1 MENIIIIA
9 IALLV
14 LFWFI
19 KKKTKNPLEQRK
31 SKEISIEE
39 VRKYWREKRIPTDD
53 CEVKEV
59 PAFFDWKALDDTSFD
74 SKFGKAKVV
83 YRAMAAKAVLAEDEA
98 KENMILTRLR
108 CFDKSTTPI
117 EVYEINFV
125 NIDLDILQAKLNVQ
139 GYVNIYFNPQSY
151 QLHIDAEFLEKD
163 LSELMNLR

>member
-19 KKKTKNPLEQRK
+19 KKKNKKRK
-31 SKEISIEE
+31 SKKISIGEI
-39 VRKYWREKRIPTDD
+39 RKYWREKRIPADD

-59 PAFFDWKALDDTSFD
+59 PAFYDSNAMNDTPFD
-74 SKFGKAKVV
+74 SKFGKAILI
-83 YRAMAAKAVLAEDEA
+83 YRAMATQAILAEDEA

-117 EVYEINFV
+117 EVYEINFD

-139 GYVNIYFNPQSY
+139 GYINIYFDPKSEELY
-151 QLHIDAEFLEKD
+151 IDREFLQKD
-163 LSELMNLR
+163 LTELMNH

>member
-19 KKKTKNPLEQRK
+19 KKKNKKRK
-31 SKEISIEE
+31 SKKISIEE
-39 VRKYWREKRIPTDD
+39 IRKYWREKRIPADD

-59 PAFFDWKALDDTSFD
+59 PAFYDSNAMNDIPFD
-74 SKFGKAKVV
+74 SKFGKAILI
-83 YRAMAAKAVLAEDEA
+83 YRAMATQAILAEDEA

-108 CFDKSTTPI
+108 CFDRSTTPI

>member
-19 KKKTKNPLEQRK
+19 KKKTKKRK
-31 SKEISIEE
+31 SKKISIGEI
-39 VRKYWREKRIPTDD
+39 RKYWREKRIPADD

-59 PAFFDWKALDDTSFD
+59 PAFYDSNAMNDTPFD
-74 SKFGKAKVV
+74 SKFGKAILI
-83 YRAMAAKAVLAEDEA
+83 YRAMATQAILAEDEA

-139 GYVNIYFNPQSY
+139 GYINVYYNPQNPKEVY
-151 QLHIDAEFLEKD
+151 VDTEFLQKD
-163 LSELMNLR
+163 LSELMNH

>member
-19 KKKTKNPLEQRK
+19 KKKTKKRK
-31 SKEISIEE
+31 SKKISIGEI
-39 VRKYWREKRIPTDD
+39 RKYWREKRIPADD

-59 PAFFDWKALDDTSFD
+59 PAFYDSNAMNDTPFD
-74 SKFGKAKVV
+74 SKFGKAILI
-83 YRAMAAKAVLAEDEA
+83 YRAMATQAILAEDEA

-139 GYVNIYFNPQSY
+139 GYVNIYFDPKSEELY
-151 QLHIDAEFLEKD
+151 IDREFLQKD
-163 LSELMNLR
+163 LTELMNH

>member
-19 KKKTKNPLEQRK
+19 KKKTKKRK
-31 SKEISIEE
+31 SKKISIGEI
-39 VRKYWREKRIPTDD
+39 RKYWREKRIPADD

-74 SKFGKAKVV
+74 SKFGKAKIV
-83 YRAMAAKAVLAEDEA
+83 YRAMAAKAVLTEDEA

-108 CFDKSTTPI
+108 CFDRSTTPI

-163 LSELMNLR
+163 LSELMNH

>member
-19 KKKTKNPLEQRK
+19 KKKNKKRK
-31 SKEISIEE
+31 SKKISIEE
-39 VRKYWREKRIPTDD
+39 IRKYWREKRIPADD

-59 PAFFDWKALDDTSFD
+59 PAFYDSNAMNDTPFD
-74 SKFGKAKVV
+74 SKFGKAILI
-83 YRAMAAKAVLAEDEA
+83 YRAMATQAILAEDEA

-117 EVYEINFV
+117 EVYEINFD

-139 GYVNIYFNPQSY
+139 GYINIYFDPKSEELY
-151 QLHIDAEFLEKD
+151 IDREFLQKD
-163 LSELMNLR
+163 LTELMNH

>member
-19 KKKTKNPLEQRK
+19 KKKTKKRK
-31 SKEISIEE
+31 SKKISIGEI
-39 VRKYWREKRIPTDD
+39 RKYWREKRIPADD

-59 PAFFDWKALDDTSFD
+59 PAFYDSNAMNDTPFD
-74 SKFGKAKVV
+74 SKFGKAILI
-83 YRAMAAKAVLAEDEA
+83 YRAMATQAILAEDEA

-139 GYVNIYFNPQSY
+139 GYINIYFDPKSEELY
-151 QLHIDAEFLEKD
+151 IDREFLQKD
-163 LSELMNLR
+163 LTELMNH

>member
-19 KKKTKNPLEQRK
+19 KKKNKKRK
-31 SKEISIEE
+31 SKKISIEE
-39 VRKYWREKRIPTDD
+39 IRKYWREKRIPADD

-59 PAFFDWKALDDTSFD
+59 PAFYDSNAMNDTPFD

-117 EVYEINFV
+117 EVYEINFD

-139 GYVNIYFNPQSY
+139 GYINIYFDPKSEELY
-151 QLHIDAEFLEKD
+151 IDKEFLQKD
-163 LSELMNLR
+163 LTELMNH

>member
-19 KKKTKNPLEQRK
+19 KKKNKKRK
-31 SKEISIEE
+31 SKKISIEE
-39 VRKYWREKRIPTDD
+39 IRKYWREKRIPADD

-59 PAFFDWKALDDTSFD
+59 PAFYDSNAMNDTPFD
-74 SKFGKAKVV
+74 SKFGKAILI
-83 YRAMAAKAVLAEDEA
+83 YRAMATQAILAEDEA

-108 CFDKSTTPI
+108 CFDRSTTPI

-139 GYVNIYFNPQSY
+139 GYINIYFDPKSEELY
-151 QLHIDAEFLEKD
+151 IDREFLQKD
-163 LSELMNLR
+163 LTELMNH

>member
-19 KKKTKNPLEQRK
+19 KKKTKKRK
-31 SKEISIEE
+31 SKKISIGEI
-39 VRKYWREKRIPTDD
+39 RKYWREKRIPADD

-74 SKFGKAKVV
+74 SNFGKAKVV

-163 LSELMNLR
+163 LSELMNH

>member
-39 VRKYWREKRIPTDD
+39 VRKYWREKRIPAD
-53 CEVKEV
+53 
-59 PAFFDWKALDDTSFD
+59 DWKALDDTSFD
-74 SKFGKAKVV
+74 SKFGKAKIV
-83 YRAMAAKAVLAEDEA
+83 YRAMAAKAVLTEDEA

-117 EVYEINFV
+117 EVYEINFD

-139 GYVNIYFNPQSY
+139 GYINIYFDPKSEELY
-151 QLHIDAEFLEKD
+151 IDREFLQKD
-163 LSELMNLR
+163 LTELMNH

>member
-19 KKKTKNPLEQRK
+19 KKKTKKRK
-31 SKEISIEE
+31 SKKISIEE
-39 VRKYWREKRIPTDD
+39 IRKYWREKRIPADD

-59 PAFFDWKALDDTSFD
+59 PAFYDSNAMNDTPFD
-74 SKFGKAKVV
+74 SKFGKAILI
-83 YRAMAAKAVLAEDEA
+83 YRAMATQAILAEDEA

-139 GYVNIYFNPQSY
+139 GYINIYFDPKSEELY
-151 QLHIDAEFLEKD
+151 IDREFLQKD
-163 LSELMNLR
+163 LSELMNVS

>member
-9 IALLV
+9 IALLI

-19 KKKTKNPLEQRK
+19 KKKTKKRK
-31 SKEISIEE
+31 SKKISIEE
-39 VRKYWREKRIPTDD
+39 IRKYWREKRIPADD

-59 PAFFDWKALDDTSFD
+59 PAFYDSNAMNDTSFD
-74 SKFGKAKVV
+74 SKFGKAILI
-83 YRAMAAKAVLAEDEA
+83 YRAMATQAILAEDEA

-108 CFDKSTTPI
+108 CFDRSTTPI

-139 GYVNIYFNPQSY
+139 GYVNIYFDPKSEELY
-151 QLHIDAEFLEKD
+151 IDREFLQKD
-163 LSELMNLR
+163 LTELMNH

>member
-19 KKKTKNPLEQRK
+19 KKKTKKRK
-31 SKEISIEE
+31 SKKISIEE
-39 VRKYWREKRIPTDD
+39 IRKYWREKRIPADD

-74 SKFGKAKVV
+74 SKFGKAKIV
-83 YRAMAAKAVLAEDEA
+83 YRAMAAKAVLTEDEA
-98 KENMILTRLR
+98 KENMI
-108 CFDKSTTPI
+108 
-117 EVYEINFV
+117 EVYEINFD

-139 GYVNIYFNPQSY
+139 GYINIYFDPKSEELY
-151 QLHIDAEFLEKD
+151 IDREFLQKD
-163 LSELMNLR
+163 LTELMNH

>member
-19 KKKTKNPLEQRK
+19 KKKNKKRK
-31 SKEISIEE
+31 SKKISIGEI
-39 VRKYWREKRIPTDD
+39 RKYWREKRIPADD

-59 PAFFDWKALDDTSFD
+59 PAFYDSNAMNDTPFD
-74 SKFGKAKVV
+74 SKFGKAILI
-83 YRAMAAKAVLAEDEA
+83 YRAMATQAILAEDEA

-117 EVYEINFV
+117 EVYEINFD

-139 GYVNIYFNPQSY
+139 GYINIYFDPKSEELY
-151 QLHIDAEFLEKD
+151 IDREFLQKD
-163 LSELMNLR
+163 LFELMNH

>member
-19 KKKTKNPLEQRK
+19 KKKTKKRK
-31 SKEISIEE
+31 SKKISIEE
-39 VRKYWREKRIPTDD
+39 IRKYWREKRIPADD

-74 SKFGKAKVV
+74 SNFGKAKVV

-117 EVYEINFV
+117 EVYEINFD
-125 NIDLDILQAKLNVQ
+125 NINLDILQAKLNVQ

-163 LSELMNLR
+163 LSELMNH

>member
-19 KKKTKNPLEQRK
+19 KKKTKKRK
-31 SKEISIEE
+31 SKKISIEE
-39 VRKYWREKRIPTDD
+39 IRKYWREKRIPADD

-59 PAFFDWKALDDTSFD
+59 PAFYDSNAMNDTPFD
-74 SKFGKAKVV
+74 SKFGKAKIV
-83 YRAMAAKAVLAEDEA
+83 YRAMAAKAVLTEDEA

-163 LSELMNLR
+163 LSELMNH

>member
-19 KKKTKNPLEQRK
+19 KKKTKNRLEQRK
-31 SKEISIEE
+31 SKEITIEE
-39 VRKYWREKRIPTDD
+39 VRKYLREKRIPADD

-74 SKFGKAKVV
+74 SNFGKAKIV
-83 YRAMAAKAVLAEDEA
+83 YRAMAAKAVLTEDEA

>member
-1 MENIIIIA
+1 
-9 IALLV
+9 
-14 LFWFI
+14 
-19 KKKTKNPLEQRK
+19 
-31 SKEISIEE
+31 
-39 VRKYWREKRIPTDD
+39 
-53 CEVKEV
+53 
-59 PAFFDWKALDDTSFD
+59 
-74 SKFGKAKVV
+74 
-83 YRAMAAKAVLAEDEA
+83 MAAKAVLTEDEA

-151 QLHIDAEFLEKD
+151 QLHIDAEFSEKD

>member
-9 IALLV
+9 IALLI

-19 KKKTKNPLEQRK
+19 KKKTKKRK
-31 SKEISIEE
+31 SKKISIEE
-39 VRKYWREKRIPTDD
+39 IRKYWREKRIPADD

-59 PAFFDWKALDDTSFD
+59 PAFYDSNAMNDTSFD
-74 SKFGKAKVV
+74 SKFGKAILI
-83 YRAMAAKAVLAEDEA
+83 YRAMATQAILAEDEA

-108 CFDKSTTPI
+108 CFDRSTTPI

-163 LSELMNLR
+163 LSELMNH

>member
-19 KKKTKNPLEQRK
+19 KKKNKKRK
-31 SKEISIEE
+31 SKKISIGEI
-39 VRKYWREKRIPTDD
+39 RKYWREKRIPADD

-59 PAFFDWKALDDTSFD
+59 PAFYDSNAMNDTPFD
-74 SKFGKAKVV
+74 SKFGKAILI
-83 YRAMAAKAVLAEDEA
+83 YRAMATQAILTEDEA

-117 EVYEINFV
+117 EVYEINFD

-139 GYVNIYFNPQSY
+139 GYINIYFDPKSEELY
-151 QLHIDAEFLEKD
+151 IDREFLQKD
-163 LSELMNLR
+163 LSELMNVS

>member
-19 KKKTKNPLEQRK
+19 KKKNKKRK
-31 SKEISIEE
+31 SKKISIEE
-39 VRKYWREKRIPTDD
+39 IRKYWREKRIPADD

-59 PAFFDWKALDDTSFD
+59 PAFYDSNAMNDTPFD
-74 SKFGKAKVV
+74 SKFGKAILI
-83 YRAMAAKAVLAEDEA
+83 YRAMATQAILTEDEA

-117 EVYEINFV
+117 EVYEINFD

-139 GYVNIYFNPQSY
+139 GYINIYFDPKSEELY
-151 QLHIDAEFLEKD
+151 IDREFLQKD
-163 LSELMNLR
+163 LTELMNH

>member
-19 KKKTKNPLEQRK
+19 KKKNKKRK
-31 SKEISIEE
+31 SKKISIGEI
-39 VRKYWREKRIPTDD
+39 RKYWREKRIPADD

-59 PAFFDWKALDDTSFD
+59 PAFYDSNAMNDTPFD
-74 SKFGKAKVV
+74 SKFGKAILI
-83 YRAMAAKAVLAEDEA
+83 YRAMATQAILTEDEA

-117 EVYEINFV
+117 EVYEINFD

-139 GYVNIYFNPQSY
+139 GYINIYFDPKSEELY
-151 QLHIDAEFLEKD
+151 IDREFLQKD
-163 LSELMNLR
+163 LTELMNH

>member
-19 KKKTKNPLEQRK
+19 KKKTKKRK
-31 SKEISIEE
+31 SKKISIEE
-39 VRKYWREKRIPTDD
+39 IRKYWREKRIPADD

-74 SKFGKAKVV
+74 SNFGKAKVV

-117 EVYEINFV
+117 EVYEINFD
-125 NIDLDILQAKLNVQ
+125 NINLDILQAKLNVQ
-139 GYVNIYFNPQSY
+139 GYINIYFNPQSY

>member
-19 KKKTKNPLEQRK
+19 KKKTKKRK
-31 SKEISIEE
+31 SKKISIEE
-39 VRKYWREKRIPTDD
+39 IRKYWREKRIPADD

-74 SKFGKAKVV
+74 SNFGKAKIV
-83 YRAMAAKAVLAEDEA
+83 YRAMAAKAVLTEDEA

-163 LSELMNLR
+163 LSELMNH

>member
-19 KKKTKNPLEQRK
+19 KKKNKKRK
-31 SKEISIEE
+31 SKKISIEE
-39 VRKYWREKRIPTDD
+39 IRKYWREKRIPADD

-74 SKFGKAKVV
+74 SNFGKAKIV
-83 YRAMAAKAVLAEDEA
+83 YRAMAAKAVLTEDEA

-163 LSELMNLR
+163 LSELMNH

>member
-19 KKKTKNPLEQRK
+19 KKKNKKRK
-31 SKEISIEE
+31 SKKISIEE
-39 VRKYWREKRIPTDD
+39 IRKYWREKRIPADD

-59 PAFFDWKALDDTSFD
+59 PAFYDSNAMNDTPFD
-74 SKFGKAKVV
+74 SKFGKAILI
-83 YRAMAAKAVLAEDEA
+83 YRAMATQAILAEDEA

-139 GYVNIYFNPQSY
+139 GYINIYFDPKSEELY
-151 QLHIDAEFLEKD
+151 IDREFLQKD
-163 LSELMNLR
+163 LTELMNH

>member
-19 KKKTKNPLEQRK
+19 KKKTKKRK
-31 SKEISIEE
+31 SKKISIGEI
-39 VRKYWREKRIPTDD
+39 RKYWREKRIPADD

-74 SKFGKAKVV
+74 SKFGKAILI
-83 YRAMAAKAVLAEDEA
+83 YRAMATQAILTEDEA

-163 LSELMNLR
+163 LSELMNH

>member
-19 KKKTKNPLEQRK
+19 KKKTKKRK
-31 SKEISIEE
+31 SKKISIEE
-39 VRKYWREKRIPTDD
+39 IRKYWREKRIPADD

-74 SKFGKAKVV
+74 SNFGKAKIV
-83 YRAMAAKAVLAEDEA
+83 YRAMAAKAVLTEDEA

-117 EVYEINFV
+117 EVYEINFD
-125 NIDLDILQAKLNVQ
+125 NINLDILQAKLNVQ

-151 QLHIDAEFLEKD
+151 QLHIDAEFLQKD
-163 LSELMNLR
+163 LSELMNH

>member
-39 VRKYWREKRIPTDD
+39 VRKYWREKRIPADD

-74 SKFGKAKVV
+74 SKFGKAKIV
-83 YRAMAAKAVLAEDEA
+83 YRAMAAKAVLTEDEA

-117 EVYEINFV
+117 EVYEINFD

-139 GYVNIYFNPQSY
+139 GYVNIYFDPKSEELY
-151 QLHIDAEFLEKD
+151 IDREFLQKD
-163 LSELMNLR
+163 LTELMNH

>member
-19 KKKTKNPLEQRK
+19 KKKNKKRK
-31 SKEISIEE
+31 SKKISIEE
-39 VRKYWREKRIPTDD
+39 IRKYWREKRIPADD

-74 SKFGKAKVV
+74 SNFGKAKIV
-83 YRAMAAKAVLAEDEA
+83 YRAMAAKAVLTEDEA

>member
-19 KKKTKNPLEQRK
+19 KKKNKKRK
-31 SKEISIEE
+31 SKKISIGEI
-39 VRKYWREKRIPTDD
+39 RKYWREKRIPADD

-59 PAFFDWKALDDTSFD
+59 PAFYDSNAMNDTPFD
-74 SKFGKAKVV
+74 SKFGKAILI
-83 YRAMAAKAVLAEDEA
+83 YRAMATQAVLTEDEA

-117 EVYEINFV
+117 EVYEINFD

-139 GYVNIYFNPQSY
+139 GYINIYFDPKSEELY
-151 QLHIDAEFLEKD
+151 IDREFLQKD
-163 LSELMNLR
+163 LTELMNH

>member
-19 KKKTKNPLEQRK
+19 KKKTKKRK
-31 SKEISIEE
+31 SKKISIEE
-39 VRKYWREKRIPTDD
+39 IRKYWREKRIPADD

-74 SKFGKAKVV
+74 SNFGKAKIV
-83 YRAMAAKAVLAEDEA
+83 YRAMAAKAVLTEDEA

-117 EVYEINFV
+117 EVYEINFD

-163 LSELMNLR
+163 LSELMNH